1 MKKAKSL
8 IVSCNKVTKIGNM
21 NGFSDVALLLLRN
34 RYGYNS
40 PKYLEAAKRL
50 RQQLKKEKQD
60 DEQDK

>member
-1 MKKAKSL
+1 
-8 IVSCNKVTKIGNM
+8 M
-21 NGFSDVALLLLRN
+21 NGFSDVALLRLRN